1 MKFVTS
7 RSVRALMA
15 MANTWFTLTT
25 IIVNKSATFRSTT
38 FGWVELSLIV
48 IFVIGIGFMAVTLW
62 IITFI
67 VSIQQFITYNKLSTL
82 LRITIRILMS
92 FTLAVM
98 TIRFSSTTRRVMK
111 KSLSSKPL
119 YTKWIQFESLIQ
131 KIHGSYNNI
140 FSQKFRVK
148 LRLNKL
154 SDKTT

>member
-67 VSIQQFITYNKLSTL
+67 VSIQ
-82 LRITIRILMS
+82 
-92 FTLAVM
+92 
-98 TIRFSSTTRRVMK
+98 
-111 KSLSSKPL
+111 
-119 YTKWIQFESLIQ
+119 
-131 KIHGSYNNI
+131 
-140 FSQKFRVK
+140 
-148 LRLNKL
+148 
-154 SDKTT
+154 